1 MESLIIESLAPP
13 QHMAKKHKCLDDSFA
28 EEQYGKFLTAA
39 RVSSEMGAVFGHK
52 PQTEMAC
59 VSDELSECV
68 PLIDDVHFHC
78 WGCDPEL
85 VFHGHFHRS
94 LWCSR

>member
-1 MESLIIESLAPP
+1 
-13 QHMAKKHKCLDDSFA
+13 MAKKHKCLDDRFA

-39 RVSSEMGAVFGHK
+39 RVSSELGGQSLVTNRKQKWHVFLTSC
-52 PQTEMAC
+52 Q
-59 VSDELSECV
+59 SV

-94 LWCSR
+94 LWCGH